1 MPYVRINMVEF
12 KSKEDMQRDMDQLQN
27 NMKSLFPEMR
37 LFISK
42 EASETSNVGIAVHDD
57 KEAADRAV
65 EKRKKRMAGEGF
77 SDNFSHE
84 GQVLAFYAANKQIED
99 SVKSVS

>member
-12 KSKEDMQRDMDQLQN
+12 KSNEDMRRDMDKLQN
-27 NMKSLFPEMR
+27 SMKSIFPEMR
-37 LFISK
+37 LFISM
-42 EASETSNVGIAVHDD
+42 EASETSNVGIAVYDD

-65 EKRKKRMAGEGF
+65 EKRNKHMAGEGF

-84 GQVLAFYAANKQIED
+84 GEVMAFYADNEQID
-99 SVKSVS
+99 NLVKSVS